1 MGKKQTSSHMKLIK
15 DKKELFDNYR
25 LTTLKL
31 KEALHNKKLAE
42 VHSCIADRQ
51 QMVKRINRIDQMLE
65 TRTKEVLGDKE
76 VTSHHMNEDT
86 NILFKEMAQVIN
98 EISVIENDCMNLAV
112 TERDLLK
119 HELLGYQ
126 QSKRGTKGY
135 QSGNV
140 APAKFID
147 TMIR

>member
-1 MGKKQTSSHMKLIK
+1 MELIK
-15 DKKELFDNYR
+15 DKKELFDSYR
-25 LTTLKL
+25 LTTLQL
-31 KEALHNKKLAE
+31 KEALHNKKLTD
-42 VHSCIADRQ
+42 VQSCIANRQ
-51 QMVKRINRIDQMLE
+51 QMVKRINRIDQML
-65 TRTKEVLGDKE
+65 RTMAAEVPNDKE
-76 VTSHHMNEDT
+76 VTSHHLNEDT
-86 NILFKEMAQVIN
+86 GILFEEMGQLIN
-98 EISVIENDCMNLAV
+98 EISMLENDCKNLAA

-135 QSGNV
+135 RSGNV